1 MRKGGLG
8 NFQKKNPVEQ
18 NVLKN
23 ELQKGGGGWGHRE
36 TTGAPITKDYDRNP
50 L

>member
-18 NVLKN
+18 NVLKT
-23 ELQKGGGGWGHRE
+23 ELQNGGGGGHRE
-36 TTGAPITKDYDRNP
+36 TTGATITKDYDRN
-50 L
+50 LL